1 MRIRSLLLSSA
12 CALGPTIMFA
22 APVSAQSVTL
32 APPPI
37 RLPVDEHGVN
47 LATGDVV
54 VPSAS
59 VSIGGENG
67 LTHTRYR
74 VANGWRH
81 NYLISAQIA
90 SGATTASVNIGGAR
104 QTFTWNGTVYVADQ
118 GTGETIAA
126 NFTTGE
132 HILTARDGTRIIFKA
147 QYVTAGQSY
156 YGAAD
161 ALGEKII
168 RPDGHETTLHYTSS
182 YYEQYIESAG
192 YWLSVYVVRLSSV
205 TNSSGY
211 QLLFDYSSGN
221 PQNADDWYDISKV
234 TAINRVEEA
243 CGTGGGCTL
252 TKVWPS
258 LTYSKSNSGSDTLET
273 VTDVLGRSSR
283 YRTDGSRRLTGL
295 KRPSEANEGII
306 YSYGSDGKVESV
318 QYQGEYTRNYTW
330 GFLSSYLTSNS
341 NDTLGRFRATAADP
355 SQQNLV
361 YINDANNNQS
371 SFTYDANGR
380 LRSVE
385 PPGGTRLEYTYDV
398 RGNVTE
404 VRRKAKPASG
414 LADIVS
420 TTVYATTCS
429 NPVTCNKPVS
439 ATDPEGNTVNYTW
452 DPVHGGLLQSQLPA
466 PVPGGPRTTTII
478 QYASRQARFK
488 NESGALIDGVAMVV
502 PTMSS
507 TCRTA
512 ASCVGTANEQR
523 TIISYTTTGA
533 HNLNPSQ
540 VAAASGNGV
549 ISLTTNFT
557 YTGRGEIATLDGPL
571 VGTGDTTTYRYDN
584 AGQVVGVIGPDPDG
598 AGALPHLAT
607 RMTYNTDG
615 QVTLT
620 ENGQVAGTSSADWTN
635 FAVNTVA
642 QNTYDNFG
650 RIRAT
655 AQISTDGATRYSIA
669 QYGYD
674 YAGRLEC
681 TAVRM
686 NLTSAATP
694 LPANACVKMTPGSF
708 GEDRITKRIYDT
720 SDRLVEVWS
729 GVDTL
734 LAQQSAQLS
743 YNPNGSVAWV
753 EDANNNRTTYSYD
766 GHNRQ
771 WRIEYPNPNLAGAS
785 NAADR
790 EELTFDRNGN
800 VLSFL
805 TRRGETF
812 NFTYDELGRMT
823 RKDVPTR
830 VGLNTTHTRDVF
842 YEYNLAGSLL
852 AARFDSAT
860 GSDRVTFAY
869 DGLGRPTSTSQV
881 LNGTTR
887 TLSYLYDTAGRLSR
901 VTYPDAAWWGY
912 EYDTAGR
919 LARVRDDDGFELT
932 NNVFDAFGRV
942 ERMNRDS
949 SAPDTSFF
957 YDAASRLNRI
967 FIDHQSASY
976 DVNRNYAHNPA
987 NQATNEQ
994 VDNQLYVWNAQPS
1007 GSLDTP
1013 YVPDGLNQYDNVNNV
1028 TYAHDTNGNLSSD
1041 GATTYTYDT
1050 ENRLVGAAGANTANL
1065 RYDPL
1070 GRLYEITNGVG
1081 AITRLLYNRDA
1092 LVAEYNSSGTMLNRY
1107 VHGLGAG
1114 DDPTIRYAGSNAGR
1128 ITAEYLYADR
1138 LGSIVASFDWA
1149 GSVKAINTYDEFG
1162 VPGTLAETANTGRFR
1177 YTGQI
1182 WIPELGQYHYKAR
1195 AYSPTLGRFMQVD
1208 PIGYS
1213 DGMNIY
1219 KYVGNDPINSIDP
1232 LGLSQTKMCTG
1243 SRIQRDL
1250 DYDCGDLYSG
1260 TGPLTD
1266 TTPNFSATLT
1276 SGRSIGFSSGGLGI
1290 YPVTRT
1296 VCVGDNC
1303 RTTNMFPQISRAPA
1317 AHVTP
1322 TIRVFSQCSA
1332 DAFFRAF
1339 LREGGSAPG
1348 ASEITEEGVRQV
1360 DLFGIFGP
1368 NPIQQTTDFSDRTI
1382 LNETLDG
1389 HFFDGPSGGFVRI
1402 RVTSVGGLNA
1412 RSMVTITGAGSNS
1425 SQSNAVLNTVFGY
1438 LFFQS
1443 AALDASTSC

>member
-1 MRIRSLLLSSA
+1 MGIRSILLSTA
-12 CALGPTIMFA
+12 AALGPAIILA
-22 APVSAQSVTL
+22 APASAQSVTL

-47 LATGDVV
+47 LATGDVA

-81 NYLISAQIA
+81 NYLISAQIK
-90 SGATTASVNIGGAR
+90 SGVATASVNIGGTR

-118 GTGETIAA
+118 GTGETITA
-126 NFTTGE
+126 NFTTGQ

-147 QYVTAGQSY
+147 QYVAAGQSY
-156 YGAAD
+156 YGPAD

-205 TNSSGY
+205 TNSAGY

-243 CGTGGGCTL
+243 CGTNGGCAL
-252 TKVWPS
+252 TKVWPT
-258 LTYSKSNSGSDTLET
+258 LTYSKSSSGSDTLET
-273 VTDVLGRSSR
+273 VTDVLGQSSR
-283 YRTDGSRRLTGL
+283 YRTDSSRRLTGL
-295 KRPSEANEGII
+295 KRPSETNDGVT
-306 YSYGSDGKVESV
+306 YSYGTDGRVASV

-330 GFLSSYLTSNS
+330 DLVVGGYLQSTSNDS
-341 NDTLGRFRATAADP
+341 LGRYRATETDP
-355 SQQNLV
+355 VTQNIAFV
-361 YINDANNNQS
+361 NDADLNLTRY
-371 SFTYDANGR
+371 TYDSNGR
-380 LRSVE
+380 LKSIQAPEGNR
-385 PPGGTRLEYTYDV
+385 TEYTYDA

-404 VRRKAKPASG
+404 VRHKAKAGSG

-420 TTVYATTCS
+420 TAVFPTTCT
-429 NPVTCNKPVS
+429 NAVTCNKPVS
-439 ATDPEGNTVNYTW
+439 ATDPENNTVNYSW

-466 PVPGGPRTTTII
+466 PVPGGPRPTTTV

-488 NESGALIDGVAMVV
+488 NESGTLIDGVAMFV
-502 PTMSS
+502 PTMGS

-523 TIISYTTTGA
+523 TIISYPTTGA

-540 VAAASGNGV
+540 VASASGNGV
-549 ISLTTNFT
+549 INLTTNFT
-557 YTGRGEIATLDGPL
+557 YTSRGEIATVDGPL
-571 VGTGDTTTYRYDN
+571 AGTGDTTSYRYDN
-584 AGQVVGVIGPDPDG
+584 TGQVVGVIGPDPDG

-607 RMTYNTDG
+607 RMAYNPDG
-615 QVTLT
+615 QVTVT
-620 ENGQVAGTSSADWTN
+620 ENGHVAGTSDAAWNN
-635 FAVNTVA
+635 FAVNTVG
-642 QNTYDNFG
+642 QKTYDNFG
-650 RIRAT
+650 RVRT
-655 AQISTDGATRYSIA
+655 VAQISTDGATRYSIT

-694 LPANACVKMTPGSF
+694 LPANACVKMTPGLF

-734 LAQQSAQLS
+734 LAQQSAQMS
-743 YNPNGSVAWV
+743 YNPNGTVAWV

-771 WRIEYPNPNLAGAS
+771 WRTTYPNPILASTS
-785 NAADR
+785 NASDR
-790 EELTFDRNGN
+790 EEMTFDRNGN
-800 VLSFL
+800 VLTFL

-812 NFTYDELGRMT
+812 NFTYDKLGRMT

-830 VGLNTTHTRDVF
+830 AGLNATHTRDVF

-852 AARFDSAT
+852 AARFDSTT
-860 GSDRVTFAY
+860 GTDRVTFVY
-869 DGLGRPTSTSQV
+869 DALGRPTSTSQI

-887 TLSYLYDTAGRLSR
+887 TLSYLYNTAGQLSR

-919 LARVRDDDGFELT
+919 LVRIRDDDGFELAS
-932 NNVFDAFGRV
+932 NVYDNVGRI

-949 SAPDTSFF
+949 GAPDTTLF

-967 FIDHQSASY
+967 FVDHSSASY
-976 DVNRNYAHNPA
+976 DVNRTYGHNPA
-987 NQATNEQ
+987 NQATSEQ
-994 VDNQLYVWNAQPS
+994 VDNQLYVWNGHPA

-1013 YVPDGLNQYDNVNNV
+1013 YVPDGLNQYDSVNNV
-1028 TYAHDTNGNLSSD
+1028 TYTHDANGNLSSD

-1050 ENRLVGAAGANTANL
+1050 ENRLVGAAGTNTAGL

-1070 GRLYEITNGVG
+1070 GRLYEITNSVG
-1081 AITRLLYNRDA
+1081 AITRLLYDGQD
-1092 LVAEYNSSGTMLNRY
+1092 LVAEYNSSGTMLSRN
-1107 VHGLGAG
+1107 VHGLGDG
-1114 DDPTIRYAGSNAGR
+1114 DDPIVRYAGSNAAR
-1128 ITAEYLYADR
+1128 SAAEYLYADR
-1138 LGSIVASFDWA
+1138 LGSIVASFDW
-1149 GSVKAINTYDEFG
+1149 GGTVRAINAYDEFG
-1162 VPGTLAETANTGRFR
+1162 VPGPASGTSNIGRFR

-1195 AYSPTLGRFMQVD
+1195 AYSPTLGRFMQTD
-1208 PIGYS
+1208 PIGYE
-1213 DGMNIY
+1213 DGLNMY
-1219 KYVGNDPINSIDP
+1219 AYVKNDPKNSNDP
-1232 LGLSQTKMCTG
+1232 SGMFEIPGVYNPPNCIT
-1243 SRIQRDL
+1243 I
-1250 DYDCGDLYSG
+1250 YSG
-1260 TGPLTD
+1260 WVEFSD
-1266 TTPNFSATLT
+1266 TNGN
-1276 SGRSIGFSSGGLGI
+1276 GRRDEGEEVIDSFETQSIFCFDSDFGMTNNYNGVPELGI
-1290 YPVTRT
+1290 EGGPYGPINWILETIVKGLDRRKEDAKQA
-1296 VCVGDNC
+1296 VVNCWNGVGD
-1303 RTTNMFPQISRAPA
+1303 T
-1317 AHVTP
+1317 
-1322 TIRVFSQCSA
+1322 SA
-1332 DAFFRAF
+1332 
-1339 LREGGSAPG
+1339 
-1348 ASEITEEGVRQV
+1348 RQV
-1360 DLFGIFGP
+1360 LIDAG
-1368 NPIQQTTDFSDRTI
+1368 Q
-1382 LNETLDG
+1382 
-1389 HFFDGPSGGFVRI
+1389 
-1402 RVTSVGGLNA
+1402 
-1412 RSMVTITGAGSNS
+1412 GAV
-1425 SQSNAVLNTVFGY
+1425 QDIVLNKKNF
-1438 LFFQS
+1438 
-1443 AALDASTSC
+1443 TSPRDIHPVERLRDGAQGAVKGATKSFVTQACINGNK